1 MAFEIKYSLRA
12 LEEQIQLLE
21 YIITNFGNKKGE
33 EIFQKIENILEL
45 IAENPEMFPSSRK
58 KPELRKCVFSKQTS
72 IYYRIK
78 NNYIEIVSFRPNG
91 IDPEKFEL

>member
-12 LEEQIQLLE
+12 LEEQIRLLK
-21 YIITNFGNKKGE
+21 YIVRNFGLDKGS
-33 EIFQKIENILEL
+33 EIYQKIETILGL

-78 NNYIEIVSFRPNG
+78 DDYIEVISFRPNG
-91 IDPEKFEL
+91 IDPEKFKL

>member
-21 YIITNFGNKKGE
+21 YIINNFGINKGDE
-33 EIFQKIENILEL
+33 LFQKIENTLEL
-45 IAENPEMFPSSRK
+45 IAENPEMFPASLK
-58 KPELRKCVFSKQTS
+58 KAELRKCVFSKQTS

-78 NNYIEIVSFRPNG
+78 DDYIEVVSFRPNG
-91 IDPEKFEL
+91 IDPEKFKP